1 MSHASNSS
9 SPVDA
14 SLSGIQS
21 SAAKRLANGYGNAD
35 EATRSSDTL
44 LINEQS
50 RLLEAGGRRIFKF
63 GFGQSPFPV
72 FAPAVEALAKH
83 AAEKAYLPVQ
93 GLPALREQIAS
104 FHSDIDHTRWDAERI
119 VVGPGSK
126 LLLFALMKSL
136 PEADILIPAPSWV
149 SYAPQARMAG
159 QRTVRLDASFES
171 RWQVTPEQLEA
182 HCAADPERLKLL
194 ILNAPGNPTGLS
206 PDEDAQ
212 KRLAEVA
219 RRHGVLILADEIYG
233 LLHHRG
239 EHRAFALDYPEGTVT
254 TSGLSKWCGAG
265 GWRLG
270 VMHIPAELGTGLFAR
285 LLGLASETWSSVASP
300 VQYAAI
306 TAYTRTPELDAYVQR
321 QREVLSEI
329 GQWCATRLNNAKVR
343 THAPDGGF
351 YLFPDFEA
359 HREALAARGI
369 TTSAELTARLLE
381 DAGVALLPGSAFGCD
396 PSQLTVRL
404 AYVDF
409 DGAALLKSDHSALE
423 QTTAATL
430 MQGIDAI
437 TEWLNQGRGS

>member
-1 MSHASNSS
+1 MTRASDSS
-9 SPVDA
+9 RPTDA
-14 SLSGIQS
+14 SLSGPHYS
-21 SAAKRLANGYGNAD
+21 VADRLDSGYGRAD

-72 FAPAVEALAKH
+72 FAPAVESLAKH

-93 GLPALREQIAS
+93 GLPALRDQVAK

-119 VVGPGSK
+119 IVGPGSK

-159 QRTVRLDASFES
+159 QRAVRLDASFET

-182 HCAADPERLKLL
+182 HCTADPERLKVL

-206 PDEDAQ
+206 PEEDTQ
-212 KRLAEVA
+212 KRLAQVA
-219 RRHGVLILADEIYG
+219 HRHGVLVLADEIYG

-270 VMHIPAELGTGLFAR
+270 VMHVPAELGAELFAR
-285 LLGLASETWSSVASP
+285 VLGVASETWSSVTSP
-300 VQYAAI
+300 IQYAAM
-306 TAYTRTPELDAYVQR
+306 TAYTRTPGLGAYVQR
-321 QREVLSEI
+321 QRNVLSDI
-329 GQWCATRLNNAKVR
+329 GQWCAARLNKARIR

-351 YLFPDFEA
+351 YLFPDFEV

-381 DAGVALLPGSAFGCD
+381 EAGVALLPGSAFGCD
-396 PSQLTVRL
+396 PSRLTVRL

-409 DGAALLKSDHSALE
+409 DGAKLMNGEQAALE
-423 QTTAATL
+423 QSATTTL
-430 MQGIDAI
+430 IQGIDAI
-437 TEWLNQGRGS
+437 VEWLNQEA

>member
-1 MSHASNSS
+1 MTPVNVDPETLNTDTAAAS
-9 SPVDA
+9 A
-14 SLSGIQS
+14 SARLEEAF
-21 SAAKRLANGYGNAD
+21 AAAE

-72 FAPAVEALAKH
+72 FSPAVETLAKH
-83 AAEKAYLPVQ
+83 AADKAYLPVQ
-93 GLPALREQIAS
+93 GLAALRERVAA
-104 FHSDIDHTRWDAERI
+104 FHSEVDGAEWDARRVI
-119 VVGPGSK
+119 IAPGSK
-126 LLLFALMKSL
+126 LLLFTLMKAL

-159 QRTVRLDASFES
+159 QRAVCLEASFDT
-171 RWQVTPEQLEA
+171 RWQVTPEQLET
-182 HCAADPERLKLL
+182 HCQTEPERLKVL

-206 PDEDAQ
+206 PDVAVQ
-212 KRLAEVA
+212 QRLAEVA
-219 RRHGVLILADEIYG
+219 RRHGVLVLADEIYG
-233 LLHHRG
+233 MLHHRG

-270 VMHIPAELGTGLFAR
+270 VMHLPTALGDELLAR
-285 LLGLASETWSSVASP
+285 ILGVASETWSSVASP
-300 VQYAAI
+300 IQEAAI
-306 TAYTRTPELDAYVQR
+306 TAYTLTPELETYVQR
-321 QREVLSEI
+321 QRDLLSEL
-329 GQWCATRLNNAKVR
+329 GQWCAEKLNAENVR

-359 HREALAARGI
+359 YRQRLAARGI
-369 TTSAELTARLLE
+369 TTSAQLTARLLDE
-381 DAGVALLPGSAFGCD
+381 AGVALLPGSAFGCE

-409 DGAALLKSDHSALE
+409 DGAALLESQGAALDQPMIMPIIE
-423 QTTAATL
+423 
-430 MQGIDAI
+430 GIEAI
-437 TEWLNQGRGS
+437 LEWLNHKG

>member
-1 MSHASNSS
+1 MSNVSS
-9 SPVDA
+9 SSRA
-14 SLSGIQS
+14 GIAARLEAGYTSG
-21 SAAKRLANGYGNAD
+21 A
-35 EATRSSDTL
+35 EATRASDTL

-72 FAPAVEALAKH
+72 FAPAVEALARH

-93 GLPALREQIAS
+93 GLPALRKQVAA
-104 FHSDIDHTRWDAERI
+104 FHREVDQTPWEAERI

-159 QRTVRLDASFES
+159 QRAVRLEASFES

-182 HCAADPERLKLL
+182 HCDSDPQRLKVL

-206 PDEDAQ
+206 PDEATQ
-212 KRLAEVA
+212 RRLAEVA
-219 RRHGVLILADEIYG
+219 RRHGVLVLADEIYG

-270 VMHIPAELGTGLFAR
+270 VMHVPGELGQELFAR
-285 LLGLASETWSSVASP
+285 VLGVASETWSSVTSP
-300 VQYAAI
+300 VQHAAI
-306 TAYTRTPELDAYVQR
+306 VAYDRTPALDDYVAR
-321 QREVLSEI
+321 QRAVLGEI
-329 GQWCATRLNNAKVR
+329 GQWCATRLNEANVR

-369 TTSAELTARLLE
+369 ATSAELTAHLLE
-381 DAGVALLPGSAFGCD
+381 EAGVALLPGSAFGCD
-396 PSQLTVRL
+396 PRQLTVRL

-409 DGAALLKSDHSALE
+409 DGEALMAGEGPVME
-423 QTTAATL
+423 QPAIMTL
-430 MQGIDAI
+430 IQGIEAI
-437 TEWLNQGRGS
+437 VEWLNQGQER

>member
-1 MSHASNSS
+1 MTPVNVDPETLNTDTAAAS
-9 SPVDA
+9 A
-14 SLSGIQS
+14 SARLEEAF
-21 SAAKRLANGYGNAD
+21 AAAG

-72 FAPAVEALAKH
+72 FSPAVETLAKH
-83 AAEKAYLPVQ
+83 AADKAYLPVQ
-93 GLPALREQIAS
+93 GLAALRERVAA
-104 FHSDIDHTRWDAERI
+104 FHSEVDGAEWDARRVI
-119 VVGPGSK
+119 IAPGSK
-126 LLLFALMKSL
+126 LLLFTLMKAL

-159 QRTVRLDASFES
+159 QRAVCLEASFDT
-171 RWQVTPEQLEA
+171 RWQITPEQLET
-182 HCAADPERLKLL
+182 HCQTEPERLKVL

-206 PDEDAQ
+206 PDVAVQ
-212 KRLAEVA
+212 QRLAEVA
-219 RRHGVLILADEIYG
+219 RRHGVLVLADEIYG
-233 LLHHRG
+233 MLHHRG

-270 VMHIPAELGTGLFAR
+270 VMHLPTALGDELLAR
-285 LLGLASETWSSVASP
+285 ILGVASETWSSVASP
-300 VQYAAI
+300 IQEAAI
-306 TAYTRTPELDAYVQR
+306 TAYTLTPELETYVQR
-321 QREVLSEI
+321 QRDLLSEL
-329 GQWCATRLNNAKVR
+329 GQWCAEKLNAENVR

-359 HREALAARGI
+359 YRQRLAARGI
-369 TTSAELTARLLE
+369 TTSAQLTARLLDE
-381 DAGVALLPGSAFGCD
+381 AGVALLPGSAFGCE

-409 DGAALLKSDHSALE
+409 DGAALLESQGAALDQPMIMPIIE
-423 QTTAATL
+423 
-430 MQGIDAI
+430 GIEAI
-437 TEWLNQGRGS
+437 LEWLNHKG